1 MGEDGAEVEEDD
13 SLVTPNLL
21 EEMTFFELC
30 GALPPPLALHPHPPP
45 PTPTTLL
52 SRPCQ
57 PRRRPPLTQG
67 LVGAAGRA

>member
-30 GALPPPLALHPHPPP
+30 GALPPPLAPHP
-45 PTPTTLL
+45 
-52 SRPCQ
+52 RI
-57 PRRRPPLTQG
+57 
-67 LVGAAGRA
+67 A